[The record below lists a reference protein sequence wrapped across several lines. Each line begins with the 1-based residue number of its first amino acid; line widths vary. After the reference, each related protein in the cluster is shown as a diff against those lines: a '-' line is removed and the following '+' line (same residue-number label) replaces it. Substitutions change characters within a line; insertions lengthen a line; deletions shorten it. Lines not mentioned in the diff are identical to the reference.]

1 MIDFQFHNPT
11 SLDDALAMLQRYGPD
26 ARLMAGG
33 TALVLQMK
41 QRFAQPAH
49 IIGLRPLTLTAGLSE
64 IAETPD
70 GLRIGAL
77 ITLRRLQDHPILR
90 ARAPLLAQA
99 AARVAT
105 RRIRSMATIG
115 GALANGDPNQDLPP
129 ALIAL
134 DASAELTSPNGA
146 RVLPVESLF
155 LDYYETA
162 IAPDEILTAVLTPTP
177 PAGARA
183 AYLKF
188 LPRTADDYATV
199 SAAAVII
206 PGPDNVCRD
215 VRIVLG
221 AAGPIPIR
229 ARAAENLLRGQQL
242 TPDAIR
248 AAADTVPEI
257 VDPLDDLRGSAAY
270 KREMAAVFT
279 RRALTQALESGNP
292 EPGTGTPR

>member
-33 TALVLQMK
+33 TALVLQLK

-77 ITLRRLQDHPILR
+77 STLRRLQDHPILR

-115 GALANGDPNQDLPP
+115 GALANGDPNQDIPP

-134 DASAELTSPNGA
+134 DASVELTSPNGV
-146 RVLPVESLF
+146 RTLPVANLF

-177 PAGARA
+177 PVDARA

-206 PGPDNVCRD
+206 PGPDNQCRD

-229 ARAAENLLRGQQL
+229 ARAAENLLRGQEL
-242 TPDAIR
+242 TPETIR
-248 AAADTVPEI
+248 AAAGAVPDA

-279 RRALTQALESGNP
+279 RRALTQALESAAVESP
-292 EPGTGTPR
+292 TGIAL

>member
-49 IIGLRPLTLTAGLSE
+49 IIGLRPLTPTAGLSE

-77 ITLRRLQDHPILR
+77 TTLRRLQDHPILR

-129 ALIAL
+129 VLIAL
-134 DASAELTSPNGA
+134 DASVELTSPNGVRTIPA
-146 RVLPVESLF
+146 ADLF

-162 IAPDEILTAVLTPTP
+162 IAPNEILTAVLTPTP

-206 PGPDNVCRD
+206 PGPDNQCRD

-229 ARAAENLLRGQQL
+229 ARAAENLLRGQEL

-248 AAADTVPEI
+248 AAADTVPDI
-257 VDPLDDLRGSAAY
+257 VAPLDDLRGSADY

-279 RRALTQALESGNP
+279 RRALTQALESAAVESPIGIAL
-292 EPGTGTPR
+292 

>member
-49 IIGLRPLTLTAGLSE
+49 IIGLRPLTSTAGLNE

-77 ITLRRLQDHPILR
+77 TTLRRLQDHPLLR
-90 ARAPLLAQA
+90 ARNPLLTQA

-115 GALANGDPNQDLPP
+115 GALANGDPNQDIPP

-134 DASAELTSPNGA
+134 DASVELTSPNGA
-146 RVLPVESLF
+146 RAIPVASLF

-206 PGPDNVCRD
+206 PGPNNECRD
-215 VRIVLG
+215 VRIVLA

-229 ARAAENLLRGQQL
+229 ARAAENLLLGQEL

-248 AAADTVPEI
+248 AAADTVPDI
-257 VDPLDDLRGSAAY
+257 VDPLDDLRGSADY

-279 RRALTQALESGNP
+279 RRALTQALESSAVESP
-292 EPGTGTPR
+292 TGIAL